1 MAPPPPLPLPKTT
14 ITTGTRS
21 LMAER
26 LVLAQSPVVPQYTTD
41 TAPLILQ
48 DVQTVVEN
56 HDFQSIVES
65 GSGRSSIVD
74 YLDTYDIPKK
84 TVKEYSEETK
94 EESFKEEKEKETYA
108 VDERKSIETEKKE
121 VVQTASSSTVDNDN
135 EKIKHEEP
143 TTKNQATTTGTIDG
157 RNENAPVGEWNS
169 LPQLVERL
177 RAALERSLGGGRRED
192 EPPTLPED
200 SGVDSEEDF
209 RIRTSMGQALG
220 SCKEPELKKDLKFL
234 EDLLLSDIQTALSR
248 LRETLEKIDV
258 NALARHGAASDPT
271 SKLQLLRLVSSLL
284 SRLQMPEETKEKV
297 PLLPSTSLSRRRRLT
312 RHTIGVSAEELAK
325 ARKWLEEERNSLPLK
340 EVSTVAKE
348 QKEQAT
354 VSTVS
359 IVERKPEEIR
369 DKCTKDA
376 INQRQLLEDKNK
388 EIFIRENSCAFRG
401 IQQADAG
408 DTKAVGELNM
418 YQAQY
423 RANNNYQERENNESI
438 VEDSEERSRVSKLAA
453 ILRQRAELAS
463 GEKYGHGNKFI
474 AKKSKIKR
482 ANTIDIPSYLK
493 LQAETL
499 GREGTGCVSLRK
511 PISVGDKSFN
521 CANVTVPTFQP
532 KTENDRKFLAL
543 INKNNETPSVA
554 PVVPFK
560 TFGRTMDMS
569 SLTNENWNSKFSNIK
584 TTFDKP
590 TMSEEKDNKPSLK
603 SRANK
608 MFPGPVQTQG
618 YSNSNPNYTAANPQ
632 TKMESTT
639 GFRHAPSSPFRKI
652 EKSSPG
658 SPSKVPPSYHWPK
671 NAPVPTNTLKEKA
684 RMMFDKETTQQSA
697 KSFRANFEKPGFPR
711 PPWIE
716 HERSEN
722 RANNTVTEN
731 GKIDYKSFCKQFA
744 PFVGKTSSI
753 ESRKLDEQRQ
763 RELVQRDRVAGVVD
777 GKITFKVVPDKR
789 VQTQQYPPMERRE
802 SKEKFETIKA
812 EKGENNFADTTL
824 RGSSS
829 VAVQTGIN
837 EEHQDEGRSFRVAP
851 RIAKGSNL
859 ICSNAAVQTSNEL
872 DKPTISVN
880 DVESGKQWKPLYGEQ
895 SDSDQTSEDRQRFVL
910 DHNQN
915 YHTVPTDSEFSNPV
929 VVTDYPVVDQT
940 ANGEQDF
947 RETVPFQGTQNY
959 QQQLSENP
967 VKSYEPETNQEYSSP
982 LVSPVLPNCNQCD
995 EVSDTQEQREDVQ
1008 KTPDWSIESSS
1019 FPDDQNIQNQDISPE
1034 IGVVT
1039 RYTCAIATVASSTDS
1054 PEPRSEEVAMD
1065 SRTSS
1070 SPSPSQFSWSRS
1082 RPPTNETIAS
1092 EDEIR
1097 RHNLLQQSLV
1107 RRLQNE
1113 ITSLNDS
1120 PHQSSNFGPYLT
1132 VNQAQSK
1139 SSSQSPSSFHQQ
1151 QSYGQTNTEL
1161 SHQQQSYNQP
1171 SIIPSHQQSYNQSD
1185 TVPDHQ
1191 QQSYNQSN
1199 IVSSHQQQSYNQA
1212 SIISGYQQQTSK
1224 PLGHQQPVNPTQNV
1238 HHLKP
1243 NFNHSIHQQQSYN
1256 RPVNFDRPPGFQGPS
1271 RFAKYLAPVPQKKVE
1286 PSRADS
1292 HSPGPVTVNRVVA
1305 LREAYEQAPNSQT
1318 KPIHKERSPIPNETA
1333 TIDSSDEYLAS
1344 CANKHSRSIVL
1355 SKSESWHQLA
1365 LSNRYPR
1372 PSKINTP
1379 ASASSFSQHL
1389 PSTHPKPPKPRSPS
1403 SQKLRSKQFEASSMA
1418 DSVKKMEDKIR
1429 QYFDQ
1434 PGEHLETKDPLRH
1447 RRSPRFSSK
1456 GMIGLSRSR
1465 TMPGLTDE
1473 KLTLLIP
1480 APQQVPLL
1488 NVNTADVDKV
1498 FDDLFEEATR
1508 TDKQ

>member
-1 MAPPPPLPLPKTT
+1 MAHPPPPPLPKTT
-14 ITTGTRS
+14 ITTGTKS
-21 LMAER
+21 LVAER
-26 LVLAQSPVVPQYTTD
+26 LVLAQSPVHVVPQYTTD

-48 DVQTVVEN
+48 GGQSKIQRIKMSEAEDVQTVVEN
-56 HDFQSIVES
+56 HDFQSIVEG
-65 GSGRSSIVD
+65 GSGRSSIVG
-74 YLDTYDIPKK
+74 YLDTYDVPKK
-84 TVKEYSEETK
+84 IAREYSEETK
-94 EESFKEEKEKETYA
+94 EESFREEKEKETYA
-108 VDERKSIETEKKE
+108 EDERKSIETEKKE
-121 VVQTASSSTVDNDN
+121 AVQIASSSTVDNDN

-143 TTKNQATTTGTIDG
+143 STKNQATTTGT
-157 RNENAPVGEWNS
+157 NESAPVGEWNS
-169 LPQLVERL
+169 LPQLVDRL

-209 RIRTSMGQALG
+209 RIRTSMEQALG

-284 SRLQMPEETKEKV
+284 SRLQMPEEAKV
-297 PLLPSTSLSRRRRLT
+297 PVLPSTSLSRRRRLT

-340 EVSTVAKE
+340 QVSIIAKEQAVSTVGA
-348 QKEQAT
+348 A
-354 VSTVS
+354 
-359 IVERKPEEIR
+359 ERKPEEIR

-388 EIFIRENSCAFRG
+388 EIRESNCSFRG
-401 IQQADAG
+401 IQQVDAG
-408 DTKAVGELNM
+408 DAKAVGELNM

-423 RANNNYQERENNESI
+423 RANSYQERENNEGI
-438 VEDSEERSRVSKLAA
+438 VDDSEERSRVSKLAA

-463 GEKYGHGNKFI
+463 GEKYGHSNKFV

-499 GREGTGCVSLRK
+499 GREGAGCVSLRK

-543 INKNNETPSVA
+543 INKNNETPSVG

-590 TMSEEKDNKPSLK
+590 ATSEEKDNRPSLK

-608 MFPGPVQTQG
+608 MFPAQG
-618 YSNSNPNYTAANPQ
+618 YSNSTPNYSNYPAPNPQ
-632 TKMESTT
+632 TRMESTT

-684 RMMFDKETTQQSA
+684 RMMFDKETTQQPA
-697 KSFRANFEKPGFPR
+697 KSFRANHEKPGFPR

-716 HERSEN
+716 HEN

-744 PFVGKTSSI
+744 PFVGKASSI

-763 RELVQRDRVAGVVD
+763 RELAQRDRVAGVVD
-777 GKITFKVVPDKR
+777 GKISFKVVPDKR
-789 VQTQQYPPMERRE
+789 VVQTQQYPPAERRE
-802 SKEKFETIKA
+802 SKEKFETMKGR
-812 EKGENNFADTTL
+812 EYGENNFADTTL

-859 ICSNAAVQTSNEL
+859 VCSNAAVQTSNEL
-872 DKPTISVN
+872 DRPTISVN
-880 DVESGKQWKPLYGEQ
+880 NVESGKQWKPLYREQ
-895 SDSDQTSEDRQRFVL
+895 SDSDQTTSEDRQRFVL

-915 YHTVPTDSEFSNPV
+915 YHTLSTDSEFNNPV
-929 VVTDYPVVDQT
+929 VVTDYPVVDQA

-959 QQQLSENP
+959 QEQLSEQVP
-967 VKSYEPETNQEYSSP
+967 AKSHEPETNQEYSSP
-982 LVSPVLPNCNQCD
+982 FVSPVLSNCNQCD
-995 EVSDTQEQREDVQ
+995 EVSDAQEQREDLQ
-1008 KTPDWSIESSS
+1008 KTPDWSIESST

-1113 ITSLNDS
+1113 ITSLND
-1120 PHQSSNFGPYLT
+1120 PPPQSSNFGPHLT
-1132 VNQAQSK
+1132 VSQAQSK

-1151 QSYGQTNTEL
+1151 QNYGQSNTES

-1171 SIIPSHQQSYNQSD
+1171 NIVPSHQQSYNQSD
-1185 TVPDHQ
+1185 TVPGHQ

-1212 SIISGYQQQTSK
+1212 SVISGHQQQTNK
-1224 PLGHQQPVNPTQNV
+1224 PLGHQQPINPTQNV
-1238 HHLKP
+1238 HHSKP
-1243 NFNHSIHQQQSYN
+1243 TFNQTIHQQQSYS
-1256 RPVNFDRPPGFQGPS
+1256 RPANFDRPPGPS

-1286 PSRADS
+1286 PSRA
-1292 HSPGPVTVNRVVA
+1292 HSPGPAAVNRVVA

-1318 KPIHKERSPIPNETA
+1318 KPIHKERSPIPNGTA
-1333 TIDSSDEYLAS
+1333 TIDSSDEYLVS

-1372 PSKINTP
+1372 PSKITTP
-1379 ASASSFSQHL
+1379 ASVSSFGQNLASS
-1389 PSTHPKPPKPRSPS
+1389 HPKPPKPRSPS
-1403 SQKLRSKQFEASSMA
+1403 SQKLRSKQYEASSMA

-1434 PGEHLETKDPLRH
+1434 PGEHVETKDSLRH
-1447 RRSPRFSSK
+1447 RRSPRFAPK
-1456 GMIGLSRSR
+1456 GMVGLSRSR

-1473 KLTLLIP
+1473 KLTLSIP

>member
-1 MAPPPPLPLPKTT
+1 MC
-14 ITTGTRS
+14 
-21 LMAER
+21 R
-26 LVLAQSPVVPQYTTD
+26 LCALCVS
-41 TAPLILQ
+41 
-48 DVQTVVEN
+48 
-56 HDFQSIVES
+56 
-65 GSGRSSIVD
+65 SGRVSVQPPSRV
-74 YLDTYDIPKK
+74 
-84 TVKEYSEETK
+84 V
-94 EESFKEEKEKETYA
+94 SF
-108 VDERKSIETEKKE
+108 S
-121 VVQTASSSTVDNDN
+121 ASSSTVDNDN
-135 EKIKHEEP
+135 EKIKREEP

-209 RIRTSMGQALG
+209 RIRTSMEQALG
-220 SCKEPELKKDLKFL
+220 SCNEPELKKDLKFL

-297 PLLPSTSLSRRRRLT
+297 PVLPSTPLSRRRRL

-348 QKEQAT
+348 QKEQTA

-359 IVERKPEEIR
+359 VVERKPEEIR

-388 EIFIRENSCAFRG
+388 EIRENSCAFRG
-401 IQQADAG
+401 IQQVDAG

-423 RANNNYQERENNESI
+423 RANNNYQERENNESV

-453 ILRQRAELAS
+453 ILRQRAELAT
-463 GEKYGHGNKFI
+463 GEKYGYSNKFV

-569 SLTNENWNSKFSNIK
+569 SFTNENWNSKFSNIK

-590 TMSEEKDNKPSLK
+590 TTSEEKDNKPSLK

-608 MFPGPVQTQG
+608 MFPGPAQTQG
-618 YSNSNPNYTAANPQ
+618 YSNSTPNYSNYSAANPQ

-639 GFRHAPSSPFRKI
+639 GGGFRHAPSSPFRKI

-697 KSFRANFEKPGFPR
+697 RSFRANFEKPGFPR

-722 RANNTVTEN
+722 RVNNTVTEN

-753 ESRKLDEQRQ
+753 ESRKLDEQRK
-763 RELVQRDRVAGVVD
+763 RELIQRDRVAGVVD
-777 GKITFKVVPDKR
+777 GKISFKVVPEKR

-802 SKEKFETIKA
+802 SKEKLETIKV
-812 EKGENNFADTTL
+812 EKGREYEKNFADTTL

-859 ICSNAAVQTSNEL
+859 VCSNAAVQTSNEL
-872 DKPTISVN
+872 DRPTVSVN
-880 DVESGKQWKPLYGEQ
+880 VQESEKQWKPLYGEQ

-940 ANGEQDF
+940 ANGEQNF
-947 RETVPFQGTQNY
+947 RETVPFQETQNH
-959 QQQLSENP
+959 QKQLPENP
-967 VKSYEPETNQEYSSP
+967 AKSYEPETNQEYSSP
-982 LVSPVLPNCNQCD
+982 LISPVLSNCNQCD
-995 EVSDTQEQREDVQ
+995 EVLDTQEQREDLQ

-1034 IGVVT
+1034 VGVVT

-1054 PEPRSEEVAMD
+1054 PEPRSEEVAID

-1113 ITSLNDS
+1113 ITSLND
-1120 PHQSSNFGPYLT
+1120 PPQQSSNFGSHLT
-1132 VNQAQSK
+1132 VSQAQSK

-1151 QSYGQTNTEL
+1151 QSYGQSNTEL

-1171 SIIPSHQQSYNQSD
+1171 NIAPSHQQSYNQSD
-1185 TVPDHQ
+1185 TVPGHQ

-1199 IVSSHQQQSYNQA
+1199 IVSSHEQQSYNQA
-1212 SIISGYQQQTSK
+1212 GIISGYQQQTNK
-1224 PLGHQQPVNPTQNV
+1224 PLGHQQPINPTQNV

-1243 NFNHSIHQQQSYN
+1243 NFNHNIHQQQSYN
-1256 RPVNFDRPPGFQGPS
+1256 RPANFDRPPGFQGPS

-1286 PSRADS
+1286 PSQA
-1292 HSPGPVTVNRVVA
+1292 PGSATVNRVVA

-1318 KPIHKERSPIPNETA
+1318 KPIHKERSPIPNGTTTGT
-1333 TIDSSDEYLAS
+1333 TIDSSDEYLVS

-1365 LSNRYPR
+1365 LSNRYPK
-1372 PSKINTP
+1372 PSKISTP
-1379 ASASSFSQHL
+1379 VSASSYSQHL
-1389 PSTHPKPPKPRSPS
+1389 ASSHPKPPKPRSPS

-1434 PGEHLETKDPLRH
+1434 PGEHVETKDLSRH
-1447 RRSPRFSSK
+1447 RRSPRFAPK
-1456 GMIGLSRSR
+1456 GMVGLSRSR

-1473 KLTLLIP
+1473 KLTLSIP

>member
-1 MAPPPPLPLPKTT
+1 M
-14 ITTGTRS
+14 S
-21 LMAER
+21 EAE
-26 LVLAQSPVVPQYTTD
+26 
-41 TAPLILQ
+41 
-48 DVQTVVEN
+48 DVQTVVDK
-56 HDFQSIVES
+56 HDFQSIVEA
-65 GSGRSSIVD
+65 GSGRSSIVE

-84 TVKEYSEETK
+84 IVREYSEEAK
-94 EESFKEEKEKETYA
+94 EESFREEKKKETYA
-108 VDERKSIETEKKE
+108 EDERKSIETEKKE
-121 VVQTASSSTVDNDN
+121 AVQIASSSTVDNDN

-143 TTKNQATTTGTIDG
+143 STKNQATTTGTDG

-169 LPQLVERL
+169 LPQLVDRL

-209 RIRTSMGQALG
+209 RIRTSMEQALG

-284 SRLQMPEETKEKV
+284 SRLQMPEETKV
-297 PLLPSTSLSRRRRLT
+297 PVLPSMSLSRRRRLT

-340 EVSTVAKE
+340 QVSTVAKE
-348 QKEQAT
+348 QA

-359 IVERKPEEIR
+359 VAERKPEEIR

-388 EIFIRENSCAFRG
+388 EIRENNNCAFRG
-401 IQQADAG
+401 IQQVDAG
-408 DTKAVGELNM
+408 DAKAVGELNM

-423 RANNNYQERENNESI
+423 RANSYQERENNEGI

-463 GEKYGHGNKFI
+463 GEKYGHSNKFI

-499 GREGTGCVSLRK
+499 GREGAGCVSLRK

-554 PVVPFK
+554 SVVPFK

-590 TMSEEKDNKPSLK
+590 TMSEEKDNRPSLK

-608 MFPGPVQTQG
+608 MFPGPTQTQG
-618 YSNSNPNYTAANPQ
+618 YSHSTPNYSNYSAPNPQ

-697 KSFRANFEKPGFPR
+697 KSFRANYEKPGFPR

-722 RANNTVTEN
+722 RTNNTITEN

-744 PFVGKTSSI
+744 PFVGKASSI

-777 GKITFKVVPDKR
+777 GKISFKVGPDKR
-789 VQTQQYPPMERRE
+789 VVQTQQYPPVERRE
-802 SKEKFETIKA
+802 SKEFETIKGR
-812 EKGENNFADTTL
+812 EYGENNFADTTL

-837 EEHQDEGRSFRVAP
+837 EEHQDEGRSFRVGP
-851 RIAKGSNL
+851 RIAKDSNL
-859 ICSNAAVQTSNEL
+859 VCSNAAVQTSNEL
-872 DKPTISVN
+872 DRPTISVN
-880 DVESGKQWKPLYGEQ
+880 DVESEKQWKPLYREQ
-895 SDSDQTSEDRQRFVL
+895 LDSDQTTSEDPQRFVL

-915 YHTVPTDSEFSNPV
+915 YHTLSIHSEFNNPV

-947 RETVPFQGTQNY
+947 RETVPFQGTQTY
-959 QQQLSENP
+959 QEQLSEKAP
-967 VKSYEPETNQEYSSP
+967 VKSYEPETNQKYSSSP
-982 LVSPVLPNCNQCD
+982 FVSPVLSNCNQCD
-995 EVSDTQEQREDVQ
+995 EDTQEQREDLQ
-1008 KTPDWSIESSS
+1008 KTPDWSIESST

-1039 RYTCAIATVASSTDS
+1039 RYTCAIATVASSIDS

-1107 RRLQNE
+1107 RHLQNE
-1113 ITSLNDS
+1113 ITSLND
-1120 PHQSSNFGPYLT
+1120 PPRQSSNFRPHLT
-1132 VNQAQSK
+1132 VSQAQSK
-1139 SSSQSPSSFHQQ
+1139 SSSQSPSSFQ
-1151 QSYGQTNTEL
+1151 QSCGQSNTEL
-1161 SHQQQSYNQP
+1161 SHQSYNQP
-1171 SIIPSHQQSYNQSD
+1171 NIVPSHQQSYNQSD
-1185 TVPDHQ
+1185 TVPGHQ

-1199 IVSSHQQQSYNQA
+1199 IVSNHQQRSYNQA
-1212 SIISGYQQQTSK
+1212 SIISGHQQQTNK
-1224 PLGHQQPVNPTQNV
+1224 PLGHQQPINPTQNV
-1238 HHLKP
+1238 HHSKP
-1243 NFNHSIHQQQSYN
+1243 NFNQTIYQQQNYS
-1256 RPVNFDRPPGFQGPS
+1256 RPANFDRPPGFQGPS

-1286 PSRADS
+1286 PSRA
-1292 HSPGPVTVNRVVA
+1292 HSPGPAAVNRVVA

-1318 KPIHKERSPIPNETA
+1318 KPIHKERSPIPNGTA
-1333 TIDSSDEYLAS
+1333 TIDSSDEYLVS

-1372 PSKINTP
+1372 PSKTP
-1379 ASASSFSQHL
+1379 TSASSFSQNL
-1389 PSTHPKPPKPRSPS
+1389 ASSHPKPPKPRSPS
-1403 SQKLRSKQFEASSMA
+1403 SHKLRSKQFEASSMA
-1418 DSVKKMEDKIR
+1418 DSVKKMEDKIK

-1434 PGEHLETKDPLRH
+1434 PGEHVETKDPLRH
-1447 RRSPRFSSK
+1447 RRSPRFAPK
-1456 GMIGLSRSR
+1456 GMVGLSRSR